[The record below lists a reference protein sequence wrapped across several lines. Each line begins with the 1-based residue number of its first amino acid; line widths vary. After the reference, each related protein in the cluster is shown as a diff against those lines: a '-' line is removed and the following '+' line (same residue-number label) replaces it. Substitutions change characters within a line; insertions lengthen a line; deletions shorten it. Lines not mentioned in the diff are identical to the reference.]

1 MPRGRVSMFT
11 AARRERILQAKR
23 LGASDRT
30 AAQVAGISSS
40 TLQDWKKRGR
50 EGTKDSAYRKF
61 LEEMEQAEAHP
72 KERALGIIYNALE
85 DRPDLAWKFIE
96 RREDTYAAPIAAP
109 PPAVQPVSIT
119 LSFFETATP
128 NSEVSIV
135 ATESDPPEPPALEAG
150 TPRGPARSS

>member
-1 MPRGRVSMFT
+1 MFT
-11 AARRERILQAKR
+11 AQRRERILRAKR
-23 LGASDRT
+23 VGASDRT

-40 TLQDWKKRGR
+40 TLQDWKRRGR

-61 LEEMEQAEAHP
+61 LEDMEEAEAHP
-72 KERALGIIYNALE
+72 KERALGIIYDSIA

-96 RREDTYAAPIAAP
+96 RREGGYE
-109 PPAVQPVSIT
+109 PPAREPAPAAIQPVSIT

-135 ATESDPPEPPALEAG
+135 ANSTEPDPSEPPALEAG
-150 TPRGPARSS
+150 APRGSA